1 MPDRPNIL
9 VLMTDQ
15 QRADAMGC
23 AGNTTIRTPNLDALA
38 SSGIRFAQAVTP
50 TPVCVAAR
58 MSFITGHRM
67 SRHHWTDNSALP
79 GPLPELPTIM
89 TLLLRAGYWTQGIGK
104 MHFHGRHYGFRNL
117 LTMEEC
123 IDHRVNDDYLR
134 YLRENGVR
142 TRFPKGIRDLLFF
155 QPQTCGIPVEHHK
168 NTWVADRS
176 IDFLREHTR
185 YRTNQPFFLWS
196 SWISPHPPFAPCEPY
211 DDMYDPADMHLP
223 PFADRPIE
231 TLPPN
236 FYGSRGRLD
245 GAHRDPDRLR
255 RLRALYYGL
264 ISHVDDGIGR
274 ILNELETLGLSDNT
288 VILFVSD
295 HGEMMGEH
303 GLSQK
308 NCPYESS
315 VRIPYLLR
323 WPGKTQA
330 GQQRDDLVS
339 LLDFFPTLI
348 EELDLQYPEEHGPLP
363 GANLLGA
370 TGGGLSRPRESAII
384 DYGKST
390 GRWISARSQ
399 KHKYAFFAHGGIEEL
414 YDLEN
419 DPHEQHNLIA
429 ERPAMAAKFRDQII
443 AWERQYGLSDSLDGD
458 RLRSYPGPAHIPT
471 EEECRTVNLND
482 GPWPKRLPD
491 DEKDSIETFAEAFTR
506 AIGKEAT
513 LSPDKLSI
521 KKYKEQV
528 LKRGPRDIAAESLE
542 GTPWEDAWHN
552 A

>member
-1 MPDRPNIL
+1 MPNRPNIL

-15 QRADAMGC
+15 QRADAMAC
-23 AGNTTIRTPNLDALA
+23 AGNTKIRTPNLDALA
-38 SSGIRFAQAVTP
+38 SSSVHFTQAVTP

-67 SRHHWTDNSALP
+67 SRHHWTDNSALS

-104 MHFHGRHYGFRNL
+104 MHFRGRHYGFQNL

-123 IDHRVNDDYLR
+123 VDHWIDDDYLR
-134 YLRENGVR
+134 YLQKNGVR
-142 TRFPKGIRDLLFF
+142 TRYPKGIRDLLFF

-176 IDFLREHTR
+176 IDFLREHAR
-185 YRTNQPFFLWS
+185 YRAEQPFFLWS

-211 DDMYDPADMHLP
+211 DDMYDPADMELP
-223 PFADRPIE
+223 PFVNRPIE
-231 TLPPN
+231 TLPPD
-236 FYGSRGRLD
+236 FHDSRGRLD

-274 ILNELETLGLSDNT
+274 ILSELETLGLSDNT
-288 VILFVSD
+288 VVLFVSD

-308 NCPYESS
+308 NCPYEAS
-315 VRIPYLLR
+315 VRVPYLLR
-323 WPGKTQA
+323 WPGKTRA
-330 GQQRDDLVS
+330 GRKCDDLIS

-348 EELDLQYPEEHGPLP
+348 EELDLEYPEELGPLA
-363 GANLLGA
+363 GSNLLGA
-370 TGGGLSRPRESAII
+370 KGGGLSQPRESAII
-384 DYGKST
+384 DYGRGK
-390 GRWISARSQ
+390 GRWISARNQ

-414 YDLEN
+414 YNLKT

-429 ERPAMAAKFRDQII
+429 EQPELAAKFRNQII
-443 AWERQYGLSDSLDGD
+443 TWEQQHGLDDSLEGD
-458 RLRSYPGPAHIPT
+458 ALRTYPRPDRMPT
-471 EEECRTVNLND
+471 EDECRTVKLND
-482 GPWPKRLPD
+482 GPWPKRLPK
-491 DEKDSIETFAEAFTR
+491 DEKDRIETFAEAFTR
-506 AIGKEAT
+506 AIRKET
-513 LSPDKLSI
+513 SLSPDKLSI
-521 KKYKEQV
+521 GQYKEKVRQ
-528 LKRGPRDIAAESLE
+528 LGPRDTGGESLE